1 MTKLAI
7 IQSYKSLFA
16 PLAKH
21 GLVKGRLHC
30 RTGRNGKQ
38 YQFVRY
44 KTMFKDTPD
53 GQTHY
58 ENDGCGIKEHNI
70 TPPDWKEKIKY
81 QFKLQKESSLKGRV
95 DGTLLEATISIV
107 ESELDNHGTKEYER
121 GKKEARAHYYDLVRK
136 EATEEA
142 LSSFKARVIEQLD
155 ELRGKEF
162 DSDECVSEAI
172 NIIKNLEL

>member
-1 MTKLAI
+1 
-7 IQSYKSLFA
+7 
-16 PLAKH
+16 
-21 GLVKGRLHC
+21 
-30 RTGRNGKQ
+30 
-38 YQFVRY
+38 
-44 KTMFKDTPD
+44 MFKDTPD

-172 NIIKNLEL
+172 NIIKNLELWKI